1 MIFNSVTYLVFLTAA
16 TILYWVLPNR
26 ARLYML
32 FMASV
37 TFYGFWRWDFVP
49 VMLFSAM
56 VDYFVSLAMQ
66 KKQEHRKILLS
77 ISLLT
82 NLGLLFYFKYLLF
95 FVENSWSV
103 LNYLGFSQSPPV
115 LNIILP
121 LGISFYTFQTISYSI
136 DVYRRQTQAISD
148 FVLYGCY
155 VMFFPQLVAGPILRA
170 GEVIPQLQERPQF
183 CSENIA
189 VGMKRILVGLFL
201 KVVLADNIA
210 PLVDE
215 GFAIEATQLSAIDV
229 WTLAFLFG
237 FQIYFDFSAY
247 SHIALGS
254 ARLMGIVFPENFRF
268 PYSATSPKDF
278 WSRWH
283 ISLSSWI
290 RDYLYLPL
298 MGARVASSGTQGGL
312 EKVVDGTASLPLGK
326 QTKNMNQLSPSN
338 AQRTKALFLTWAIM
352 GFWHGANWTFVLWGV
367 YHAACIFGYRCL
379 RPFVKEMP
387 STWRQVLGWFITLP
401 VMMLGWIPFRAI
413 DLQQAFIMLRKI
425 FYPQA
430 YFSLGMRENT
440 YLVALV
446 LLVAVVSAEFI
457 DRQIYQ
463 PLKKIPSF
471 CFILET
477 ALLTVVTVL
486 VFVFLRPITLFIY
499 FQF

>member
-1 MIFNSVTYLVFLTAA
+1 MIFNSVTYLIFLSVA
-16 TILYWVLPNR
+16 TLLYWVLPNR

-32 FMASV
+32 FIASI

-49 VMLFSAM
+49 VMLFSAL
-56 VDYFVSLAMQ
+56 VDYFVSLVMQ
-66 KKQEHRKILLS
+66 KKQEHRKLLLS

-82 NLGLLFYFKYLLF
+82 NLGLLFYFKYLMF

-103 LNYLGFSQSPPV
+103 LTYFGFSQSPPV

-136 DVYRRQTQAISD
+136 DVFRRQTQAISD

-170 GEVIPQLQERPQF
+170 GEVIPQLRERPHF
-183 CSENIA
+183 RSEDIA

-215 GFAIEATQLSAIDV
+215 GFATEAAQLSAIDV

-247 SHIALGS
+247 SHIAIGS
-254 ARLMGIVFPENFRF
+254 ARLMGIIFPENFRF
-268 PYSATSPKDF
+268 PYVATSPKDF

-298 MGARVASSGTQGGL
+298 MGATVISSGTQGGL
-312 EKVVDGTASLPLGK
+312 EKVVEGTASMPSGK
-326 QTKNMNQLSPSN
+326 QTEDVNRFNPTNL
-338 AQRTKALFLTWAIM
+338 QRTKALFLTWAIM

-367 YHAACIFGYRCL
+367 YHAVCVFGYRCL
-379 RPFVKEMP
+379 RPLMKGQP
-387 STWRQVLGWFITLP
+387 STSRQLLGWCITLP
-401 VMMLGWIPFRAI
+401 LMMLGWIPFRAI
-413 DLQQAFIMLRKI
+413 DLQQTFVMLGKL
-425 FYPQA
+425 FLPLEYL
-430 YFSLGMRENT
+430 SLGMRENT

-446 LLVAVVSAEFI
+446 LLIAVVGTAII
-457 DRQIYQ
+457 DRWIYQ
-463 PLKKIPSF
+463 PLKKAPSL
-471 CFILET
+471 CLISET
-477 ALLTVVTVL
+477 ASLTVVTVS
-486 VFVFLRPITLFIY
+486 VFVFLRPITQFIY